1 MTLTLK
7 ELEQKDRFIHRHI
20 GPSEKDISDM
30 LKKLKVSS
38 LDDLIKKVVH
48 STNSHPTADWIYAQV
63 RRTSPKIS
71 LGTIYR
77 NLKQLTEEGIIRTIY
92 DGNVTRYDWNID
104 SHHHLK
110 CMECGDLI
118 DIQLSNEDM
127 TKSIR
132 KEFDFEVSDV
142 EITLFGKCNKHN

>member
-1 MTLTLK
+1 M
-7 ELEQKDRFIHRHI
+7 
-20 GPSEKDISDM
+20 
-30 LKKLKVSS
+30 
-38 LDDLIKKVVH
+38 
-48 STNSHPTADWIYAQV
+48 
-63 RRTSPKIS
+63 
-71 LGTIYR
+71 
-77 NLKQLTEEGIIRTIY
+77 TEEGFIRTIY
-92 DGNVTRYDWNID
+92 DGNVARYDWNIN

-142 EITLFGKCNKHN
+142 EITLLGKCNKHN

>member
-1 MTLTLK
+1 V
-7 ELEQKDRFIHRHI
+7 RFSHQR
-20 GPSEKDISDM
+20 E
-30 LKKLKVSS
+30 
-38 LDDLIKKVVH
+38 LIKKVVH

-77 NLKQLTEEGIIRTIY
+77 NLKQLTEEGFIRTIY
-92 DGNVTRYDWNID
+92 DGNVARYDWNIN

-142 EITLFGKCNKHN
+142 EITLLGKCNKHN